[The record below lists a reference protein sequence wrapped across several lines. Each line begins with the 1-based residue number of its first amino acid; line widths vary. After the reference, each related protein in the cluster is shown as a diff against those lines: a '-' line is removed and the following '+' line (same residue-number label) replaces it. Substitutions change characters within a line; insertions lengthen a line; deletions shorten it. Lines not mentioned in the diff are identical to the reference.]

1 MFDTRPA
8 LAYDESQRVCS
19 TRKQAPRA
27 VIPPAGAPLRALV
40 CGGQEVIIAMQAN
53 VTIEAKVLG
62 RKKPLFDDW
71 AIPLAALAPGQ
82 GASLSLRDL
91 IARIVVEEVVAFRQQ
106 QQERRLARVL
116 TSGEIAQGLA
126 AGKVDTGG
134 HEARQT
140 VDPQAAVATA
150 LQAFEDR
157 LYLVFVD
164 GQQQMSLDAA
174 IALAPGSR
182 VSFVRLVALAGG

>member
-1 MFDTRPA
+1 M
-8 LAYDESQRVCS
+8 
-19 TRKQAPRA
+19 
-27 VIPPAGAPLRALV
+27 
-40 CGGQEVIIAMQAN
+40 
-53 VTIEAKVLG
+53 
-62 RKKPLFDDW
+62 
-71 AIPLAALAPGQ
+71 
-82 GASLSLRDL
+82 
-91 IARIVVEEVVAFRQQ
+91 
-106 QQERRLARVL
+106 ARVL